1 MYGEMDIM
9 SAATQ
14 HPAVVGDSV
23 PEAQH
28 VLSKDDFL
36 KLMLPDSPLVE
47 EGRRKVS
54 DCEGLGVTRSTY
66 SQSEATVGCFLWSHQ
81 QSKTEWPLPLPQF
94 GPFFPP
100 KTVFFCV
107 ALAVLELAL

>member
-1 MYGEMDIM
+1 M
-9 SAATQ
+9 STASQ

-54 DCEGLGVTRSTY
+54 DHEGCGATLGTHVLPTNSPVY
-66 SQSEATVGCFLWSHQ
+66 SGHCHCHGCQGS
-81 QSKTEWPLPLPQF
+81 
-94 GPFFPP
+94 
-100 KTVFFCV
+100 VFVCF
-107 ALAVLELAL
+107 